1 MNVKKAALLLALFFA
16 TALASTA
23 LSSNAWAQEGALSP
37 GKRYTDPMVFEIE
50 GDMDLAVMLEDEDL
64 DDSDGKQLIFNLSPM
79 FGLFVVKGL
88 EIGAFPTLMIQWQAG
103 GDDSLTTVAGGAG
116 ILLRYV
122 IDLRNIVFPFIGVR
136 MAALGGQTKIDV
148 SGFESET
155 DMTILYVG
163 PELGL
168 KVEVSHAVFT
178 VYFRY
183 HFSGTKYEDD
193 DDWDHLH
200 TILFGVGFGL
210 WI

>member
-1 MNVKKAALLLALFFA
+1 MSSKKGAVILAFVFVAALAA
-16 TALASTA
+16 TALPSTA
-23 LSSNAWAQEGALSP
+23 MAQEGTLSP

-50 GDMDLAVMLEDEDL
+50 GDMDLAAMIEDEDL
-64 DDSDGKQLIFNLSPM
+64 DDGDGKQLIFNLSPM

-88 EIGAFPTLMIQWQAG
+88 EIGAFPTLMIQWQEEG
-103 GDDSLTTVAGGAG
+103 NDSLTTVAGGAG
-116 ILLRYV
+116 ILVRYV

-136 MAALGGQTKIDV
+136 MAALGGLYKLED
-148 SGFESET
+148 GWNEEL
-155 DMTILYVG
+155 DLTILHVG

-178 VYFRY
+178 LYFRY
-183 HFSGTKYEDD
+183 HFSGTKYEDI